1 VTLVLAPRPDKRRP
15 HALAG
20 RGASAYRA
28 GMRNCP
34 SLLVLAL
41 LLAGCG
47 RGPAKSAATLPRV
60 LPLEV
65 LADRA
70 PDASL
75 KPGRMESVR
84 VAPAPPR
91 LVLLRVAP
99 ARGAVAAPPP
109 EAAPAEPPASATPAP
124 AAAPDDRLLP
134 PVPRGGTRLQLAGAR
149 GRWVE
154 LDVRV
159 DEEGVVSAA
168 EFAGGDADTALVR
181 SAIAAARGTR
191 WYPAQQGGHAVA
203 VWCRQRFEVPR

>member
-1 VTLVLAPRPDKRRP
+1 
-15 HALAG
+15 
-20 RGASAYRA
+20 
-28 GMRNCP
+28 MRNYP

-47 RGPAKSAATLPRV
+47 RGAAKPAASLPRV

-75 KPGRMESVR
+75 TPGRMESLR
-84 VAPAPPR
+84 VTPEPPR

-99 ARGAVAAPPP
+99 GRGAIAAPPP
-109 EAAPAEPPASATPAP
+109 DAAPAEPPASAAPAP
-124 AAAPDDRLLP
+124 SPPSDDRLLP

-159 DEEGVVSAA
+159 DEDGRVSVA